1 MGSTPTTSSQQ
12 PHRFFAGVRS
22 TGRVG
27 ASLYRLIM
35 YAGSTPAT
43 ITPKRAPHQ
52 PALKPS

>member
-43 ITPKRAPHQ
+43 STPKAQLRHF
-52 PALKPS
+52 